1 LVPRRRKRPAISR
14 RKVRAAKKAR
24 PPSARLPLP
33 KKSGGR
39 HDDDRKYS
47 REKERRRLRREL
59 SESGPDA

>member
-1 LVPRRRKRPAISR
+1 LVPRRKKRPAIAR
-14 RKVRAAKKAR
+14 RKIKDTPAPT

-39 HDDDRKYS
+39 HGDERKYS

-59 SESGPDA
+59 SERDS